1 MKINI
6 FFVFEFI
13 CWIATISLCIFWIY
27 KYSLNEDLC
36 SVDFKNYFQSEEDVF
51 PMLSLCLQSPIS
63 EKKLRMIM
71 PEVDLSLY
79 IKFLHGEE
87 FNSRLLNIDYQS
99 VIKNISDYIEQDGV
113 GFRNGSRLWFHPNYA
128 TSSEF
133 LYQRHA
139 DYRTSLTRVSSIAV
153 FYDDRFYNCYGLSIP
168 HDRNI
173 EFFYFLANS
182 NIFPSGFRPAKYSL
196 MAILHYPNQMLYS
209 SKMVKFAWPQDRQK
223 KDSYAMRFKMRK
235 VEVLRRRQKRGIGCN
250 EDWKQYDSTVIKS
263 HIKNIG
269 CRPIYID
276 SSFQGPNVP
285 NCTTKEQMYKA
296 RFTVRTDGYGI
307 PPPCTSMEEIS
318 YEYEE
323 STFTPN
329 ELDVVKE
336 GFFWIG
342 IFYPNPYFKDI
353 LQTR

>member
-1 MKINI
+1 MKINAT
-6 FFVFEFI
+6 FGFEFI

-36 SVDFKNYFQSEEDVF
+36 SVDFKNYFKSKEDVF

-63 EKKLRMIM
+63 QKKLKTVM
-71 PEVDLSLY
+71 PEIDPSLY
-79 IKFLHGEE
+79 TKFIQGEE
-87 FNSRLLNIDYQS
+87 FNSSWLNIDYQR
-99 VIKNISDYIEQDGV
+99 VIKNISEYIEQDGV
-113 GFRNGSRLWFHPNYA
+113 GFRNGSRLWFHPNYEN
-128 TSSEF
+128 SSEF
-133 LYQRHA
+133 FYQRHA
-139 DYRTSLTRVSSIAV
+139 DYQIRIANVSSLAV
-153 FYDDRFYNCYGLSIP
+153 FYDERFYNCYGLSVP

-209 SKMVKFAWPQDRQK
+209 SKMVKYAWPQDRQQQ
-223 KDSYAMRFKMRK
+223 DIYAMRFKMRK

-250 EDWKQYDSTVIKS
+250 ENWKEYDSMVIKS
-263 HIKNIG
+263 HINKIG
-269 CRPIYID
+269 CRPVYID
-276 SSFQGPNVP
+276 SSFQGPNIP
-285 NCTTKEQMYKA
+285 NCSTKEEMHKA

-323 STFTPN
+323 STFSPN
-329 ELDVVKE
+329 DMDIVKE
-336 GFFWIG
+336 GTFWIG

-353 LQTR
+353 YQTR